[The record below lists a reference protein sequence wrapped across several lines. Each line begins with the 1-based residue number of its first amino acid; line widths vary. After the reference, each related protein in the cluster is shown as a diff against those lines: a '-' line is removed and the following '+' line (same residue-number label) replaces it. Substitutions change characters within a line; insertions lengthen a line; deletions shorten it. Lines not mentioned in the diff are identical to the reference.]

1 MISSPATP
9 AALAVRGPPGHAYVP
24 DDRDPCMH
32 AEAQIMIRHLL
43 CQNHLGAW
51 APNGCL
57 RQIEAAAEAA
67 MQRGGSA
74 NSRQASGRAGDAGLL
89 APSGEKKGGGDHGG
103 QPSRRGH
110 LRRQQPPWRSSAATR
125 PPRRG
130 AAARCTARSR
140 DSACPT
146 EGPSPAGTQNPNA
159 ERKQQRLHGSVH
171 KHDEVGTTSGKT
183 HQQMK
188 FLCFSG
194 KVIEWRRYRVIFQV
208 YLK

>member
-1 MISSPATP
+1 
-9 AALAVRGPPGHAYVP
+9 
-24 DDRDPCMH
+24 MH

-103 QPSRRGH
+103 TAQQERAPPAPTAAVAIICSDPASSSWCSRTLH
-110 LRRQQPPWRSSAATR
+110 R
-125 PPRRG
+125 PV
-130 AAARCTARSR
+130 T
-140 DSACPT
+140 
-146 EGPSPAGTQNPNA
+146 
-159 ERKQQRLHGSVH
+159 
-171 KHDEVGTTSGKT
+171 
-183 HQQMK
+183 
-188 FLCFSG
+188 
-194 KVIEWRRYRVIFQV
+194 
-208 YLK
+208 